1 LNKNFKNKK
10 ELLNIYESFIKG
22 DMDFNTLDSE
32 TIHILSILISEDLK
46 IHKKYI
52 DKKINESIL
61 RIAELKKL

>member
-1 LNKNFKNKK
+1 MNKNFKNKK